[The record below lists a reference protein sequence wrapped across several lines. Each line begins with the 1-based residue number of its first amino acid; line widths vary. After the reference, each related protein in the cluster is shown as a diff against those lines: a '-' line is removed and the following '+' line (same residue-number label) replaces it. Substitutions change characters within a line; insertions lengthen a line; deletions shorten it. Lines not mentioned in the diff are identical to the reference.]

1 MKIFYDEIIQI
12 GELMT
17 HIQHLE
23 IDTQE
28 KEELAQ
34 MVDETVH
41 HEMLSVILTHLPEE
55 HHEEFLERFQ
65 AKPHDPNLLEYL
77 KVKVEGI
84 EEKLER
90 AGAEIRDKFKAI
102 LQSRNK

>member
-1 MKIFYDEIIQI
+1 VKIFYDEIIQI

-17 HIQHLE
+17 HIQSLQIE
-23 IDTQE
+23 TEE

-65 AKPHDPNLLEYL
+65 ARPHDESLLAYL
-77 KVKVEGI
+77 KAKVEGI
-84 EEKLER
+84 EDKLKQ
-90 AGAEIRDKFKAI
+90 AGAEIREKFKTI
-102 LQSRNK
+102 LQSRAA